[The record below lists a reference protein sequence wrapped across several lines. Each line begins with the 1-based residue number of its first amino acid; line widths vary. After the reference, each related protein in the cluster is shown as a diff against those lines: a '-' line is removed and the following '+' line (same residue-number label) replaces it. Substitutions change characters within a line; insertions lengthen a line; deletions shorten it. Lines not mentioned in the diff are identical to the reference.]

1 MADEW
6 GDFELALTQAPTV
19 SVRLNDKTTLPQF
32 ADAEPVP
39 WCDTGRYLAERP
51 NFTRDPLFHAGAYY
65 VQEASSMF
73 LWQVLEK
80 FVDKN
85 AKILDMCAA
94 PGGKSTL
101 MAHYLDG
108 GVLVANE
115 FVRTRAYV
123 LAENVQ
129 KWGSPHVVVTNNAP
143 CDFADFNAVFDAVLV
158 DAPCSGEGM
167 FRKDTTAV
175 TEWSAANVYNC
186 VLRQRDILTSAWQS
200 LKTDGI
206 LIYSTCTYNRLE
218 NEENVQWLCRHF
230 GAEIV
235 RIPLDKAW
243 QITKTDEGY
252 HFYPHKTRGEGL
264 FLAVLRKTAAENH
277 AKIRGKGAPKTLAS
291 SAFADY
297 LKNADE
303 YALFVFPNRNFA
315 FLKHHADLLQACL
328 NRLNVLHFGVPLA
341 EQKGKDLVPQTGLA
355 LSKAFNLP
363 TFASAAV
370 DLETALRFLRCE
382 AIALPDAPKGFL
394 AVKYRNVPIG
404 WVKNVG
410 NRCNNLYPAPWRI
423 RMAL

>member
-101 MAHYLDG
+101 MAHYLNG

-129 KWGSPHVVVTNNAP
+129 KWGSSHVVVTNNAP

-175 TEWSAANVYNC
+175 TEWSAANVHNC

-235 RIPLDKAW
+235 RIPLDEAW
-243 QITKTDEGY
+243 QVTETAEGY

-264 FLAVLRKTAAENH
+264 FLAVLRKTTAESH
-277 AKIRGKGAPKTLAS
+277 AKIRAKGVPKTLAS

>member
-6 GDFELALTQAPTV
+6 GDFELALAQAPTV

-32 ADAEPVP
+32 ADAELVP

-101 MAHYLDG
+101 MAHYLDE

-143 CDFADFNAVFDAVLV
+143 CDFADFNAVFEAVLV

-175 TEWSAANVYNC
+175 TEWSAANVHNC

-235 RIPLDKAW
+235 RIPLDKEW
-243 QITKTDEGY
+243 QITETDEGY

-264 FLAVLRKTAAENH
+264 FLSVVRKTAVANG
-277 AKIRGKGAPKTLAS
+277 AKCRNKNNANAVTS
-291 SAFADY
+291 SVFADY

-303 YALFVFPNRNFA
+303 YALFMFQNRNFA
-315 FLKHHADLLQACL
+315 FLKQHVDLLQNCL

-341 EQKGKDLVPQTGLA
+341 EQKGKDFVPQTGLA
-355 LSKAFNLP
+355 LSKAFNRDAFV
-363 TFASAAV
+363 TV
-370 DLETALRFLRCE
+370 EIDLDTALRFLRCE
-382 AIALPDAPKGFL
+382 AVALPEAPKGFVAL
-394 AVKYRNVPIG
+394 TYRNVPIG